1 MTGQPAITEMK
12 GHSSAADLEYWTA
25 HAVPVLRSLL
35 RSTGSY
41 SSEEQDAQVQF
52 LTKHVLPNLGPRPS
66 VAYTKS
72 FLTKSGSPIQLSVN
86 LSARKPL
93 VRYCWEILGPQG
105 GSESDP
111 FAIEAAKNIIS
122 HFADTL
128 GFSTQWSDVLMKS
141 FALTPEEQAGGLLAM
156 ERWMAKCIP
165 ADAPVKPPKSLPL
178 AFAAFD
184 LKGDQVSSKTYFNPK
199 VKEIVTGASVNELT
213 WAVLRDLK
221 PALHPEAIDL
231 VQEFLS
237 TRPVPSGIE
246 LVGVDCV
253 DEAGLANARVKLYVH
268 SKSNSFN
275 TVREYVTIGG
285 RLKDEAT
292 RKSLE
297 VLHEIWPLLLQEPEG
312 LPDDDFDKPLKDAS
326 MFFQKLYF
334 SFELR
339 PGCEHPEVKTY
350 LPTWNYVR
358 SDEETVQNYSA
369 VFRKCGYEWGQEG
382 KYKAVFEDA
391 FGPVNQ
397 ERAVPVHCDAS
408 FLFSEKNG
416 IYQTV
421 YFSTPLAE
429 EAGSEVW

>member
-1 MTGQPAITEMK
+1 MT
-12 GHSSAADLEYWTA
+12 
-25 HAVPVLRSLL
+25 VLRSLL

-128 GFSTQWSDVLMKS
+128 GFM
-141 FALTPEEQAGGLLAM
+141 
-156 ERWMAKCIP
+156 
-165 ADAPVKPPKSLPL
+165 KPPKSLPL